1 MKRSLWLILA
11 CGLLCAA
18 VQPVLAQEHESKTEA
33 TAEHQAGAEH
43 KEESFAEKHELELKI
58 ANFAILAGLL
68 GYFIG
73 KNAGPFFAARSAGI
87 RKDMEESLRQSQEAE
102 ARAAAVEQR
111 IANLEADIAA
121 LRAEGD
127 REISAEGE
135 RVARQTAEEIAKIQV
150 HAQQEIAS
158 AGKAAR
164 MELKRY
170 TADLAV
176 NLAETKV
183 RAHMTPEAQDALVKG
198 FVQTVQ

>member
-33 TAEHQAGAEH
+33 IAEHQAGAEH

-68 GYFIG
+68 GYFIS

>member
-33 TAEHQAGAEH
+33 IAEHQAGAEH